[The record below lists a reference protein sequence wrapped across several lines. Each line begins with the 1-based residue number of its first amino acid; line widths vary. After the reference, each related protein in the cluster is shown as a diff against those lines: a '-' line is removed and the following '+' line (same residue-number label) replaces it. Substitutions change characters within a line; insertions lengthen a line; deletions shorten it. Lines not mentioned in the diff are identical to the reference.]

1 MHSINTS
8 HRAFPLLWLV
18 THVQEVA
25 KFSKRQNQSVQKTP
39 FMYVSSHEPPGV
51 RAVGVMDMAK
61 LQRILEIAK
70 EKRSFFRK
78 MLKKKK
84 KREFKA

>member
-1 MHSINTS
+1 MEPVCTGAEN
-8 HRAFPLLWLV
+8 V
-18 THVQEVA
+18 
-25 KFSKRQNQSVQKTP
+25 FSCMLHHPKA
-39 FMYVSSHEPPGV
+39 PGV
-51 RAVGVMDMAK
+51 RAERVMDMAN